1 MLNETLNI
9 ELKVRILFTS
19 VFLWLCDMLNGNKLI
34 YFTGTS
40 SGGVEVKQEPKP
52 DDDTEVKQEK
62 SDEEMEEDDEY
73 VSSFPLIYVCSSCGK
88 TFFIVQFGDQ
98 LIFLKYMAVLFG
110 KGNSNVGILLCFQ
123 SDKNNIVHK

>member
-1 MLNETLNI
+1 
-9 ELKVRILFTS
+9 
-19 VFLWLCDMLNGNKLI
+19 MLNGNKLI

-52 DDDTEVKQEK
+52 DDDAEVKQEK

-73 VSSFPLIYVCSSCGK
+73 VSSFPLIYVFSSCGK

-110 KGNSNVGILLCFQ
+110 KGNSKVGILLCFQ